1 MGLEQYADSDAV
13 ARALAVDIAA
23 RLKRSLA
30 GHGHASL
37 LVSGGHSP
45 AQLFDAL
52 STQELDWSRV
62 SVALADERWVD
73 PGEVGSNEWLVRG
86 RLLRE
91 KAAAAQFTGLKNSA
105 STPLLGA
112 GAAWDAI
119 AKVPR
124 PFDVTVLGMGDDGH
138 TASLIPGSPKLR
150 EALDPSAPPACVA
163 MRSRTAPHERL
174 SLNLSALLGSAHISV
189 LILGEQKLR
198 IYRTACSGRSVEEMP
213 IRGILHQE
221 RVPVEVTWA
230 PIK

>member
-1 MGLEQYADSDAV
+1 MELERYADSDAV
-13 ARALAVDIAA
+13 ARALAGDIAA
-23 RLKRSLA
+23 RLTRALA
-30 GHGHASL
+30 GRGQASL

-52 STQELDWSRV
+52 STQEIDWSRV
-62 SVALADERWVD
+62 SVALADERWLD
-73 PGEVGSNEWLVRG
+73 PSEVGSNERLVRE
-86 RLLRE
+86 RLLRD
-91 KAAAAQFTGLKNSA
+91 KAAAAHFTGLKNSA

-138 TASLIPGSPKLR
+138 TASLIPGSPRLR
-150 EALDPSAPPACVA
+150 EALDPNAAPACVA
-163 MRSRTAPHERL
+163 TWSRTAPHERV

-221 RVPVEVTWA
+221 RVPVEVVWA
-230 PIK
+230 PTE

>member
-13 ARALAVDIAA
+13 ARALAGDIAA
-23 RLKRSLA
+23 RLTRALA
-30 GHGHASL
+30 GRGHASL

-52 STQELDWSRV
+52 CTQELDWSRV
-62 SVALADERWVD
+62 FIALADERWVD
-73 PGEVGSNEWLVRG
+73 PGETGSNERLVRE

-91 KAAAAQFTGLKNSA
+91 KAAAARFTGLKNSA
-105 STPLLGA
+105 PSPLLGA
-112 GAAWDAI
+112 DAAWDAL

-138 TASLIPGSPKLR
+138 TASLIPGSPGLR
-150 EALDPSAPPACVA
+150 SALDPDASPACVA
-163 MRSRTAPHERL
+163 MWSRTAPHERL

-221 RVPVEVTWA
+221 RVPVEVIWA
-230 PIK
+230 PIQ